1 MEFDYF
7 EYKFSAAQLG
17 RAQRIGSA
25 LADQGY
31 QSLRRDALE
40 LVHRYLPL
48 AKDEDPV
55 AVAPAR
61 TRTTDVLVP
70 ASPRTAR
77 VLVAERPSSDGG
89 TIVAVIAVGRSH
101 EEARRVCTGV
111 KMALKTKNT
120 FEDGFTSPVADE
132 AARGGAPRFRDE
144 WARALGLQA
153 PAAPDASAAAL
164 RTPASAQALLAL
176 ESAPPMLGRPG
187 LLRSRLDKTANGTT
201 PPFDAPQLDSLAA
214 DGLVERSFVLVC
226 RESSHIVGVGKDAL
240 EVQAAMQLSLRCP
253 HCRRPLSEETHDVV
267 YSLSAK
273 GQDFLKSAGWI
284 RAAVE
289 SSLRKRNCDA
299 VLVADAL
306 DGRVHAA
313 ASYKDAV
320 LLFRLREGA
329 PVDTDVR
336 GLEQAGKEFGKMAP
350 GVPVRTVIVATQPAV
365 AAKAA
370 AKDALGPT
378 ILVTSRL
385 DDSLDRLLDDVER
398 DAFTRLSG
406 TTLELIRTDPISVLR

>member
-31 QSLRRDALE
+31 QSLRRDTLE
-40 LVHRYLPL
+40 LVRRYLPL

-55 AVAPAR
+55 TAVPAR
-61 TRTTDVLVP
+61 ARTTDVLVP

-89 TIVAVIAVGRSH
+89 TIVAVIALGRSY
-101 EEARRVCTGV
+101 EEARRVCTAI
-111 KMALKTKNT
+111 KLALKTKNAP
-120 FEDGFTSPVADE
+120 EDGFTSPVADE

-144 WARALGLQA
+144 WARALGLQPLA
-153 PAAPDASAAAL
+153 LPDASAAVL
-164 RTPASAQALLAL
+164 RTPASPQALLAL

-201 PPFDAPQLDSLAA
+201 PPFDAPQLDALAA

-226 RESSHIVGVGKDAL
+226 RESGHIVGVGKDAL

-253 HCRRPLSEETHDVV
+253 HCRRQLSEETHDVV

-313 ASYKDAV
+313 AAYKDAV

-329 PVDTDVR
+329 PVDTDAR
-336 GLEQAGKEFGKMAP
+336 GLEQAGKEFGRVAP

-378 ILVTSRL
+378 ILVASRL
-385 DDSLDRLLDDVER
+385 DDSLDRLLDDVGR

-406 TTLELIRTDPISVLR
+406 TTLELIRTDPASVLR